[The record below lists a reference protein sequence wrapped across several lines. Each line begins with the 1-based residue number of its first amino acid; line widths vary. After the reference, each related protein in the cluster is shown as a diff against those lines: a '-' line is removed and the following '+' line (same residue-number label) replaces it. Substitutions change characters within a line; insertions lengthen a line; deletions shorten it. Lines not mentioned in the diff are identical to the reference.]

1 MRTIICGF
9 ALAVFLSTLAQ
20 GQNNGEQAIDK
31 VLSFNSTDNRT
42 VMQEIC
48 NAIRAVT
55 EIPAGLDV
63 AARTLTLHG
72 TSDRV
77 EVAEWL
83 LVQLDQPVAA
93 QNRPVGP
100 VTAGKSLPGMKGG
113 TEIVDILYSGSDYRP
128 QRLQET
134 VNTMRAIAELVR
146 LMPVNPQNAVVL
158 RGPADRVALATWI
171 FAQLEG
177 HANPTAN
184 SAQATPFVEYRSP
197 LENDPSHLDTTR
209 IFFLSKA
216 LTP

>member
-1 MRTIICGF
+1 MHRNRE
-9 ALAVFLSTLAQ
+9 VPSRE
-20 GQNNGEQAIDK
+20 NNGEQAIDK

-48 NAIRAVT
+48 NAIRAIT

-93 QNRPVGP
+93 QKRPVEP
-100 VTAGKSLPGMKGG
+100 VTAGKSLPGIKGG

-128 QRLQET
+128 QPDAGGCCGSRVARGQLW
-134 VNTMRAIAELVR
+134 
-146 LMPVNPQNAVVL
+146 L
-158 RGPADRVALATWI
+158 RGHLEHKRRREAEQFAPCRCSGDNQRQGGAGLDQLPDSRQWTRWFPVSPRSRPPARP
-171 FAQLEG
+171 QSPSEG
-177 HANPTAN
+177 
-184 SAQATPFVEYRSP
+184 
-197 LENDPSHLDTTR
+197 
-209 IFFLSKA
+209 
-216 LTP
+216 